1 MNKSRP
7 TQLKRQRERAQAEK
21 RQQKTARRQDTKSK
35 GPGVQ
40 RGPGFEDPDIAGI
53 KPGPQPSPYADF
65 PGFAD
70 EPAEAEEETADDK
83 EP

>member
-21 RQQKTARRQDTKSK
+21 RQQKTARRQDTKTK
-35 GPGVQ
+35 GPITQ

-70 EPAEAEEETADDK
+70 EPAEEETPDK

>member
-21 RQQKTARRQDTKSK
+21 RQQKTLRRQDAKTNRPSS
-35 GPGVQ
+35 Q
-40 RGPGFEDPDIAGI
+40 RGPGDEDPDIAGI

-65 PGFAD
+65 PGFTD
-70 EPAEAEEETADDK
+70 ETTDETEK

>member
-21 RQQKTARRQDTKSK
+21 RQQKTLRRQDTKANRPSA
-35 GPGVQ
+35 Q

-65 PGFAD
+65 PGFA
-70 EPAEAEEETADDK
+70 EEEVTEDEEDTV
-83 EP
+83 P

>member
-21 RQQKTARRQDTKSK
+21 RQQKTARRQDAKTTR
-35 GPGVQ
+35 PGVQ

-70 EPAEAEEETADDK
+70 EPVADEDDAADK

>member
-1 MNKSRP
+1 VNKSRP

-21 RQQKTARRQDTKSK
+21 RQQKTLRRQDTKTK
-35 GPGVQ
+35 GPGTQ

-65 PGFAD
+65 PGFID
-70 EPAEAEEETADDK
+70 EPVVDDDSTDK

>member
-1 MNKSRP
+1 VNKSRP

-21 RQQKTARRQDTKSK
+21 RQQKTARRQDTKTNRPSI
-35 GPGVQ
+35 Q
-40 RGPGFEDPDIAGI
+40 RGPGFEDPDLAGI

-70 EPAEAEEETADDK
+70 EPVADDESTDK